1 MNKFEYKNLTP
12 FKWFVLENFP
22 FIEADFDALTDWQLF
37 CKLGKEINKI
47 IDSQNVV
54 GTEMEK
60 FSQAFIELQN
70 YVDNYFKNLD
80 VQDEINN
87 KLNEMAEDGT
97 LQEIISAYLNSKAI
111 FGFDNVQSMKNSIN
125 LINGSYAKTLGTN
138 TYNDGLGNFYKI
150 REILNTDVVDNINII
165 PLNNYNNL
173 IAELIPN
180 AYINDILQQIQ
191 LINNKIDIEKNKNY
205 YKLVMVGDSY
215 CEQNIDGDITKWYWE
230 IIRDTLKLQDNQTF
244 FKGFQSGAGFG
255 NGLFLKKLQDA
266 VENLEDK
273 NSVTDILI
281 CGGWNDSDIQQP
293 YGPDAVFY
301 EQVRLFNNYVR
312 QNFPNARITLAHIS
326 WGNPLQSNNFF
337 NIYDHLTTSLNRY
350 KNICN
355 LYGWRFLNGAEN
367 ILHIY
372 NNEYWQADGNH
383 PNQKGETLLGENLIT
398 AFLNGSINIYRIAGV
413 NAIASGICSELSH
426 PSFYS
431 VLDNDICFLANTTNN
446 NGTPYFVINQ
456 NIACNGG
463 TTYEIATINSEEML
477 GYSSYSLTN
486 IPIYMTGTF
495 NEQQS
500 VYEGLADIWLEAGKL
515 KIRPT
520 AFSGGNRLESFN
532 CQYLWIPCIKL
543 ISQARNS

>member
-1 MNKFEYKNLTP
+1 MENLNLIKPQGVQNIINKFCFTIGMIPTSYKMSLTYEEQILAIGHY
-12 FKWFVLENFP
+12 LEETVIPALNNNA
-22 FIEADFDALTDWQLF
+22 EAVA
-37 CKLGKEINKI
+37 
-47 IDSQNVV
+47 
-54 GTEMEK
+54 
-60 FSQAFIELQN
+60 ELQSLFIQLKD
-70 YVDNYFKNLD
+70 YVENYFDNLD
-80 VQDEINN
+80 VQNEINN
-87 KLNEMAEDGT
+87 KLNEMAKNGELTDIIAQYLQLAGLLCFNT
-97 LQEIISAYLNSKAI
+97 LNDL
-111 FGFDNVQSMKNSIN
+111 KNAQN
-125 LINGSYAKTLGTN
+125 LSNGSFVKTFGTN

-150 REILNTDVVDNINII
+150 RQIINTDVIDNINLIA
-165 PLNNYNNL
+165 LTNYPTL
-173 IAELIPN
+173 VAELIPTE
-180 AYINDILQQIQ
+180 INL
-191 LINNKIDIEKNKNY
+191 LKNKNY

-215 CEQNIDGDITKWYWE
+215 GEQNVDGDITKWYWE
-230 IIRDTLKLQDNQTF
+230 IIRDTLKLQDNHTF

-255 NGLFLKKLQDA
+255 NGLFLTKLQNA
-266 VENLEDK
+266 VENLADK
-273 NSVTDILI
+273 NSLTDILI

-293 YGPDAVFY
+293 YGPDEVFY
-301 EQVRLFNNYVR
+301 EQVRLFNNYVK
-312 QNFPNARITLAHIS
+312 QNFPNARISLAHIS

-383 PNQKGETLLGENLIT
+383 PNQKGETLLGENLIS
-398 AFLNGSINIYRIAGV
+398 AFLNGSINIYRTAGI
-413 NAIASGICSELSH
+413 NAIASGICTELSH
-426 PSFYS
+426 PTFYS

-486 IPIYMTGTF
+486 ISIYMTGTF
-495 NEQQS
+495 NGSQS
-500 VYEGLADIWLEAGKL
+500 VYEGFADLWLEAGKL

-520 AFSGGNRLESFN
+520 AFSGGNRLDNFN